1 MRIVTIVLVTVIEE
15 TIPSLINLNNSNMY
29 SLPIIITSF

>member
-15 TIPSLINLNNSNMY
+15 TIPPLIKLNSSNMY
-29 SLPIIITSF
+29 SVLINITSF